1 MTSYIHREGA
11 YSLSSSET
19 NHSLQINMI
28 RTKMQIVIVV
38 IFIVF
43 EGMLE
48 ANRQIQWPKTRNA
61 IQKDE
66 APSSVAFT
74 YKINTDTDEIAVGD
88 TVKFVTQIF
97 DNTGSFDPSTGE
109 FTAPSCGLYVFML
122 NIRSNQGKVCWIDII
137 KDGGERLAT
146 AFAQSSDKVHDGDS
160 TFLTI
165 YLKEGDKVW
174 TKNHGYQGTVCTIDY
189 DSSFAG
195 FRLN

>member
-1 MTSYIHREGA
+1 
-11 YSLSSSET
+11 
-19 NHSLQINMI
+19 MI

-38 IFIVF
+38 IVIVF

-48 ANRQIQWPKTRNA
+48 ANRKIQRPKTRNA

-66 APSSVAFT
+66 EWMKERSYESRAQINSVKRSNTNTPPSSVAFT
-74 YKINTDTDEIAVGD
+74 YKIYDDTDEIAVGD
-88 TVKFVTQIF
+88 TVKFDTQMF

-109 FTAPSCGLYVFML
+109 FTAPSCGMYVFML

-174 TKNHGYQGTVCTIDY
+174 TKNHGYQGTVCTIDF

>member
-1 MTSYIHREGA
+1 
-11 YSLSSSET
+11 
-19 NHSLQINMI
+19 
-28 RTKMQIVIVV
+28 MQIVIVV

-66 APSSVAFT
+66 EWMKERSYESRAQINSV
-74 YKINTDTDEIAVGD
+74 KRSNTNTHEIAVGD
-88 TVKFVTQIF
+88 TVKFDTQIF

-146 AFAQSSDKVHDGDS
+146 AFAESSDKVHDGDS
-160 TFLTI
+160 TFLII

-174 TKNHGYQGTVCTIDY
+174 TKNHGYMGTVCTIDY

-195 FRLN
+195 FRPN

>member
-1 MTSYIHREGA
+1 
-11 YSLSSSET
+11 
-19 NHSLQINMI
+19 MI

-38 IFIVF
+38 IVIVF

-66 APSSVAFT
+66 EWMKERSHESRAQINSVKRSNTNTPPSSVAFT
-74 YKINTDTDEIAVGD
+74 YKIYDDTDEISVGD
-88 TVKFVTQIF
+88 TVKFDTQIF

-109 FTAPSCGLYVFML
+109 FTAPSCGMYVFML

-174 TKNHGYQGTVCTIDY
+174 TKNHGYQGTVCTIDF

>member
-1 MTSYIHREGA
+1 MLFFIKTLFCLRIAFLVFSRSRTLKTKHDRKI
-11 YSLSSSET
+11 S
-19 NHSLQINMI
+19 NLQSN
-28 RTKMQIVIVV
+28 
-38 IFIVF
+38 FF
-43 EGMLE
+43 S
-48 ANRQIQWPKTRNA
+48 
-61 IQKDE
+61 

-74 YKINTDTDEIAVGD
+74 YKIYDDTDEIAVGD
-88 TVKFVTQIF
+88 TVKFDTQIF

-109 FTAPSCGLYVFML
+109 FTAPSCGMYVFML

-174 TKNHGYQGTVCTIDY
+174 TKNHGYQGTVCTIDF